1 MPFTAA
7 AIVLDPGEEAELR
20 RRVAAAT
27 TPQRD
32 AKRAQII
39 LLAAAGVPSAQICQ
53 RVGMHES
60 NIAKWRRQF
69 ITDRLDGLVDQP
81 RSGRPRVYG
90 HDERLKIAAKA
101 CEAVPAECPVPTWTY
116 ATLADALADDIGVSR
131 SQLWRILDAMDLKP
145 HMVRGW
151 LNRRDDDPLFWQR
164 VHDVCGLYLSP
175 PQNALVLSVDEK
187 TSIQARELKHATAPP
202 RPGRPGRREG
212 EYIRHGVAHLVA
224 ALSVHSGEVLAD
236 IITKNDSINFCAF
249 LADID
254 RHVDPALQIHLI
266 LDNGAS
272 PTSKATRAW
281 LAEHPRFVA
290 HYTPK
295 HASWLNQIEMFFSIV
310 SRKVLRNGSF
320 PSRDDLIGK
329 LMRFIA
335 DGDTT
340 AKPFAWTYT
349 GDPLKAE
356 HTRGTSERQH

>member
-7 AIVLDPGEEAELR
+7 PIVLDPAEEVELR

-32 AKRAQII
+32 ARRAEII
-39 LLAAAGVPSAQICQ
+39 LLAAEGVPSAQICQ
-53 RVGMHES
+53 LVGMHES

-69 ITDRLDGLVDQP
+69 LAERLDGLVDRP
-81 RSGRPRVYG
+81 RSGRPRRYG
-90 HDERLKIAAKA
+90 HDERIKIAAKA
-101 CEAVPAECPVPTWTY
+101 CEAVPADSPVPTWTY
-116 ATLADALADDIGVSR
+116 QTLADALSDDVGVSR

-151 LNRRDDDPLFWQR
+151 LHRRDDDPLFWQR
-164 VHDVCGLYLSP
+164 VRDVCGLYLSP

-187 TSIQARELKHATAPP
+187 TSIQARELKRPTVPA
-202 RPGRPGRREG
+202 RPGRPGRREW

-224 ALSVHSGEVLAD
+224 ALSVHTGEVLAD
-236 IITKNDSINFCAF
+236 TIPRNDSVSFCEF
-249 LADID
+249 LAFID
-254 RHVDPALQIHLI
+254 AHVDPALDIHLV

-272 PTSKATRAW
+272 HTSKATKAW
-281 LAEHPRFVA
+281 IAEHPRFVA

-295 HASWLNQIEMFFSIV
+295 HASWLNQIEMFFSII

-320 PSRDDLIGK
+320 PSRDDLIDK
-329 LMRFIA
+329 LMNFIA
-335 DGDTT
+335 DYDTT

-349 GDPLKAE
+349 GDPLKATT
-356 HTRGTSERQH
+356 TRGTYARQH